1 MKSATTATAAL
12 RKEKSNIV
20 DLVPQHLTENNVEL
34 PRINYKYNG
43 KNYQYFYG
51 LQPSKAEENYEFG
64 MNVVSLYDISTFQK
78 KHFVTFGNILP
89 NYICIHVV
97 FMFQISKVN
106 ARTGERKSW
115 TADENCRLSEPIFV
129 PDPTKTNAEED
140 DGVVL
145 AALLPND
152 SPKSVS
158 LLILNASDMTEIGRT
173 EFTAL
178 GGVSGTFHGEWAQ
191 SGEKVHTY

>member
-1 MKSATTATAAL
+1 MKSATTATAEL

-64 MNVVSLYDISTFQK
+64 MNVVSLYDISTS
-78 KHFVTFGNILP
+78 HNILLLLEIF
-89 NYICIHVV
+89 YYMHACC
-97 FMFQISKVN
+97 FYLFQISKVN
-106 ARTGERKSW
+106 VKTGERNSW

-158 LLILNASDMTEIGRT
+158 LLVLNASDMTEIGRT